1 MFRIDLTEKQIALEK
16 IRDLLRGHER
26 SDQAP
31 SKAFLLE
38 LHKCLSSLN
47 KNYPETKASP
57 LSIKAKN
64 LLKDFNLKS
73 IGALEKKIR
82 RKENR
87 RKRKNRRQKYY
98 PPPSQSEKKVKTCST
113 HDYFIRAVLGQEKEG
128 SSETASITIVYG
140 LSPQVVSKALLLL
153 LSSARL
159 HSTIRPVVDFLP
171 WPVCSSRSG
180 ARRSIDHR
188 SK

>member
-47 KNYPETKASP
+47 ENYPETKASP

-87 RKRKNRRQKYY
+87 RKRKKPTPEILPTSEPVREKSEDLLDSRLLYKGSFGAGKRR
-98 PPPSQSEKKVKTCST
+98 
-113 HDYFIRAVLGQEKEG
+113 
-128 SSETASITIVYG
+128 
-140 LSPQVVSKALLLL
+140 
-153 LSSARL
+153 
-159 HSTIRPVVDFLP
+159 
-171 WPVCSSRSG
+171 
-180 ARRSIDHR
+180 
-188 SK
+188 

>member
-16 IRDLLRGHER
+16 IRDLLRGHEH

-47 KNYPETKASP
+47 ENYPETKASP

-87 RKRKNRRQKYY
+87 RKRKNPTPEILPTSEPAREKSEDLLDSRLLYKGSFGAGKRR
-98 PPPSQSEKKVKTCST
+98 
-113 HDYFIRAVLGQEKEG
+113 
-128 SSETASITIVYG
+128 
-140 LSPQVVSKALLLL
+140 
-153 LSSARL
+153 
-159 HSTIRPVVDFLP
+159 
-171 WPVCSSRSG
+171 
-180 ARRSIDHR
+180 
-188 SK
+188 

>member
-26 SDQAP
+26 SDQTP

-47 KNYPETKASP
+47 ENYPETKASP

-87 RKRKNRRQKYY
+87 RKRKKPTPEILPTSEPVREKSEDLLDSRLLYKGSFGAGKRR
-98 PPPSQSEKKVKTCST
+98 
-113 HDYFIRAVLGQEKEG
+113 
-128 SSETASITIVYG
+128 
-140 LSPQVVSKALLLL
+140 
-153 LSSARL
+153 
-159 HSTIRPVVDFLP
+159 
-171 WPVCSSRSG
+171 
-180 ARRSIDHR
+180 
-188 SK
+188 

>member
-87 RKRKNRRQKYY
+87 RKRKKPTPEILPTSEPVREKSEDLLDSRLLYKGSFGAGKRR
-98 PPPSQSEKKVKTCST
+98 
-113 HDYFIRAVLGQEKEG
+113 
-128 SSETASITIVYG
+128 
-140 LSPQVVSKALLLL
+140 
-153 LSSARL
+153 
-159 HSTIRPVVDFLP
+159 
-171 WPVCSSRSG
+171 
-180 ARRSIDHR
+180 
-188 SK
+188 